1 MTGLLKL
8 TIVLFLIFSLATA
21 QVIKEFNTPSGPIS
35 RGAKVMLSWSSIEGA
50 DASTVT
56 GLLIAKDANTQNT
69 ITINEAV
76 PLAPGSYNWIVD
88 VPPSTYNLGL
98 NDGSG
103 FKFTAPV
110 EIIEGKVPPN
120 DAKSPN
126 DAKTSDKGKPVTT
139 DAPASN
145 PSSTSPS
152 STPNDS
158 APSILSGT
166 NVVFSLLAVA
176 IAMLQF

>member
-8 TIVLFLIFSLATA
+8 TTVLFLIFSLATA

-35 RGAKVMLSWSSIEGA
+35 RGAKVMLSWSSVEGA

-56 GLLIAKDANTQNT
+56 GLLIAKDADTQNT
-69 ITINEAV
+69 LTINEAV

-120 DAKSPN
+120 DAK
-126 DAKTSDKGKPVTT
+126 TSEKGKTVTT